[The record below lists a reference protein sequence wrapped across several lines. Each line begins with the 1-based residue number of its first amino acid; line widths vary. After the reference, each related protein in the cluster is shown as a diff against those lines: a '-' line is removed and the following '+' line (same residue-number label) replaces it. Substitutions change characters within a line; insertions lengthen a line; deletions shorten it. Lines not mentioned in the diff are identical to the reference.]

1 MLDEPL
7 LIVVAAG
14 QRYAVPQHDVQA
26 LQRIEQPHAALTFA
40 ELLGVAADDD
50 DAPYAL
56 AVSTAGADPAT
67 LLVRVHHADLRGSLP
82 LLALPDWLA
91 QLAHPAI
98 TGLALDGADL
108 LPLVDLVQL
117 AHQTGRETT

>member
-14 QRYAVPQHDVQA
+14 RRYAVAQQDVQA
-26 LQRIEQPHAALTFA
+26 LQRIDSAHAAVTFGA
-40 ELLGVAADDD
+40 LLGVAPDDD
-50 DAPYAL
+50 AAPYAL
-56 AVSTAGADPAT
+56 TVATAANDPM
-67 LLVRVHHADLRGSLP
+67 LVRVQRADLRSDLARLP
-82 LLALPDWLA
+82 LPAWIA
-91 QLAHPAI
+91 ALAHPAVA
-98 TGLALDGADL
+98 GLALDGADL